1 MAYTLTEVKTPED
14 ARTFLHLPVD
24 LYKNDPYWIRPLD
37 KDVES
42 VFDPD
47 KNKFFRHGTCIRWLL
62 YDNEEVIGRVA
73 AFVDEKTARNNTQPT
88 GGMGFFECIN
98 HQEAANKL
106 FDACKN
112 WLKEQGM
119 EAMDGPINF
128 GDRDRFWGLLI
139 EGFMPQNYGVPY
151 NFPYYRSL
159 FEHYGFKNYFE
170 QYTYYRPINAYGM
183 DPSIRNKAERLA
195 KNPEYKFRCIS
206 KKALDKYASD
216 FRTVYNQA
224 WTKHSGVKPI
234 SALHARALLISFK
247 PILDKR
253 LMWFAYHEGEPIGF
267 FLMIPEINQ
276 WVKSLN
282 GKMDLLAK
290 IKFWLLKKFKPCT
303 TAFGLIFGVV
313 PAYQGKGVE
322 GGMIIAF
329 EKIALSRGFPY
340 KDLEMNWIGD
350 FNPSMMKLVAQVG
363 ARIIKTHVTYRLIFD
378 PEKPFERAKKL

>member
-1 MAYTLTEVKTPED
+1 MGYTLTEVNTAEH
-14 ARTFLHLPVD
+14 ARAFLQLPVD

-37 KDVES
+37 KDVKA

-47 KNKFFRHGTCIRWLL
+47 KNKFFRHGKCIRWLL
-62 YDNEEVIGRVA
+62 HDNGQVIGRVA
-73 AFVDEKTARNNTQPT
+73 AFIDKKTANNNTQPT

-98 HQEAANKL
+98 NQEAANML
-106 FDACKN
+106 FEACKN
-112 WLKEQGM
+112 WLKEHGM

-128 GDRDRFWGLLI
+128 GDRDRFWGLLV

-159 FEHYGFKNYFE
+159 FEQYGFKNYFE

-195 KNPEYKFRCIS
+195 KNPEYQFRCIS
-206 KKALDKYASD
+206 KKSLDTYASD

-224 WTKHSGVKPI
+224 WAKHSGVKPI
-234 SALHARALLISFK
+234 SALHSQALLKSFK
-247 PILDKR
+247 PILDER
-253 LMWFAYHEGEPIGF
+253 LMWFAYHDDEPIGF
-267 FLMIPEINQ
+267 FLMVPEINQ
-276 WVKSLN
+276 WVKYLN
-282 GKMDLLAK
+282 GKMDLIAK

-303 TAFGLIFGVV
+303 TAFGLIFGVT

-329 EKIALSRGFPY
+329 EKIALARGFPY

-350 FNPSMMKLVAQVG
+350 FNPSMMKLVTQVG
-363 ARIIKTHVTYRLIFD
+363 ARVIKTHVTYRLLFD
-378 PEKPFERAKKL
+378 QEKPFERAKKL